1 MAEFAVRNVAVNF
14 NRMIRVCERRQQ
26 QQPGKNGLMGLKRIY
41 LTYSIFLYSGWQI
54 PLRILFSSEII
65 YWTFVLVMVTTT
77 LCPRH
82 SLIHM
87 PHNSHTDYTR
97 ITSYTNTPHQFP
109 RICPYI
115 YIPLSMASSLSIS
128 VGQHNGNEKPAIQ
141 TLPCLGLRVPLCWM
155 ATLIKPNLT
164 HHWILFQASSVAW
177 NVPMC
182 HPNRNVLIHGQTE
195 QSHIRTASDLMEAT
209 TCVALAFSLFF
220 FLGGG
225 GASEF
230 TFCYADNGEYG
241 TERAIIRLSFWLI
254 AIIDSQYI
262 WDAHRHSYE
271 KTKKWIGASSA
282 GIRTGP

>member
-1 MAEFAVRNVAVNF
+1 
-14 NRMIRVCERRQQ
+14 
-26 QQPGKNGLMGLKRIY
+26 
-41 LTYSIFLYSGWQI
+41 
-54 PLRILFSSEII
+54 
-65 YWTFVLVMVTTT
+65 MVTTT

-128 VGQHNGNEKPAIQ
+128 VGPTQWKRKTRNTNT
-141 TLPCLGLRVPLCWM
+141 TLPWAAGSIVLDGHVDKTKFNASLDIIPSELGCLECP
-155 ATLIKPNLT
+155 
-164 HHWILFQASSVAW
+164 
-177 NVPMC
+177 NVPPKPKC
-182 HPNRNVLIHGQTE
+182 PHLWANRTITYTHSE
-195 QSHIRTASDLMEAT
+195 RSDGGHHMRCACFL
-209 TCVALAFSLFF
+209 SLSL

-262 WDAHRHSYE
+262 
-271 KTKKWIGASSA
+271 
-282 GIRTGP
+282 

>member
-41 LTYSIFLYSGWQI
+41 LTYSILLYSGWQI
-54 PLRILFSSEII
+54 PLRFLFSSEII
-65 YWTFVLVMVTTT
+65 YWTFVLVMVTIA

-128 VGQHNGNEKPAIQ
+128 VGPTQWKRKTRNTNT
-141 TLPCLGLRVPLCWM
+141 TLPWAAGSIVLDGHVDKTKFNASLDIIPSELGCLECPNVPP
-155 ATLIKPNLT
+155 KPKCPHSWANRTITYT
-164 HHWILFQASSVAW
+164 HSERSDGGHHMRCACFLYLSFSVAV
-177 NVPMC
+177 VPANL
-182 HPNRNVLIHGQTE
+182 HFATPT
-195 QSHIRTASDLMEAT
+195 TANMERR
-209 TCVALAFSLFF
+209 
-220 FLGGG
+220 G
-225 GASEF
+225 
-230 TFCYADNGEYG
+230 
-241 TERAIIRLSFWLI
+241 R
-254 AIIDSQYI
+254 
-262 WDAHRHSYE
+262 
-271 KTKKWIGASSA
+271 
-282 GIRTGP
+282 

>member
-1 MAEFAVRNVAVNF
+1 M
-14 NRMIRVCERRQQ
+14 
-26 QQPGKNGLMGLKRIY
+26 
-41 LTYSIFLYSGWQI
+41 
-54 PLRILFSSEII
+54 
-65 YWTFVLVMVTTT
+65 
-77 LCPRH
+77 
-82 SLIHM
+82 
-87 PHNSHTDYTR
+87 
-97 ITSYTNTPHQFP
+97 
-109 RICPYI
+109 
-115 YIPLSMASSLSIS
+115 SLSIS
-128 VGQHNGNEKPAIQ
+128 IGWYVSVNEDNNNNPEKMGWWDWSGFIWHIRFSFIRVGKFRFDFCSAARLFIERSSLWWSPSRYVPDIHSSTCHTIPTQITHALHHTRIHHINSLGSVHIYTFRCQWRHHCQYRSVQHNGNEKPAIQ
-141 TLPCLGLRVPLCWM
+141 TLPCLGLRAPLCWM